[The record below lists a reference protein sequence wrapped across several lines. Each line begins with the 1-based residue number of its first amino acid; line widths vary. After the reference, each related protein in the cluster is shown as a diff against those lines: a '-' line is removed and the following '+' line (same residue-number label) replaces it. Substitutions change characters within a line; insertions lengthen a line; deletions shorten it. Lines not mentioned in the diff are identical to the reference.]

1 MSVKFSGKYPI
12 VLNPIVFN
20 CMHLG
25 QCYLNNY
32 FKECTDFLILQKLRR
47 LNFKAFTNIPSHT
60 FPELRHH

>member
-1 MSVKFSGKYPI
+1 MSVKFSGKYPPI

-32 FKECTDFLILQKLRR
+32 FKECADILILQKPRR
-47 LNFKAFTNIPSHT
+47 LNFKGIHQYPKSYFS
-60 FPELRHH
+60 